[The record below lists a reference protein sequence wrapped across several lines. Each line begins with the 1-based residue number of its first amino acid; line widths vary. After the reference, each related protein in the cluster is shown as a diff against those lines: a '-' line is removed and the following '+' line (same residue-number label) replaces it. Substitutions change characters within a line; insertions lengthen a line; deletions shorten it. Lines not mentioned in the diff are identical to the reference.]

1 VPKSPFFLNKKQIMK
16 TFLEEIIAK
25 EIDASVARFKE
36 ALREADNAEE
46 HVDAI
51 RLLELKIGMIRF
63 KHQD

>member
-1 VPKSPFFLNKKQIMK
+1 MK

-51 RLLELKIGMIRF
+51 ALLELRIGMIRF